1 MTTGGSFSS
10 MTTKVT
16 SIGQL
21 MTEKLETIALSNSA
35 QQGAKKM
42 RDKNVSSLVVVDILD
57 KPTGIVTERD
67 LVRKVC
73 VHEASCSSI
82 SLKDI
87 MSSPLVT
94 IDALSPVEVAADIM
108 IQNRVR
114 HLLVVEDDD
123 INKPLGIITPT
134 DFVGYLKENL
144 NIDDVNARILK
155 SMQESEHDKVSEELE
170 QQGEPPKNP
179 QKGGEEYEN
188 EQPRQGF

>member
-1 MTTGGSFSS
+1 

-21 MTEKLETIALSNSA
+21 MTEKLETITLSNSA
-35 QQGAKKM
+35 QQAAKKM
-42 RDKNVSSLVVVDILD
+42 RDKKVSSLVVVDNDD

-73 VHEASCSSI
+73 VHDASSNSVP
-82 SLKDI
+82 LKDI

-94 IDALSPVEVAADIM
+94 TDALSPVEVAADIM

-114 HLLVVEDDD
+114 HLLVVENDD

-134 DFVGYLKENL
+134 DFVAYLKENL
-144 NIDDVNARILK
+144 NIDNVNAVILK
-155 SMQESEHDKVSEELE
+155 SMQEEEHDKVSEELE
-170 QQGEPPKNP
+170 QQGELPKNP